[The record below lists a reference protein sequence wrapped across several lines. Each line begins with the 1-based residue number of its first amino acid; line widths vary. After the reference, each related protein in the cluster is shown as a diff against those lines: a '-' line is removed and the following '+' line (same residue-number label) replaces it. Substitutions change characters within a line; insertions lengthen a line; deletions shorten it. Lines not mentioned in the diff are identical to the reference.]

1 LSMCERYVIRVGDKE
16 IEIDEDVVK
25 ILNAYAR
32 TEMTLEQLAEALGLE
47 GWMEAYEFVKKI
59 PSWILWVPSTLWKR
73 ELAKCSSAQEI
84 RVIKI

>member
-1 LSMCERYVIRVGDKE
+1 MIRVGDKE

-73 ELAKCSSAQEI
+73 ELTKCSSAQEI